1 MALEREMKYI
11 AIRALED
18 RRIRNRPGC
27 WQVDTGRKLLDARW
41 IAFTAL
47 LLVFLCSCQSS
58 GGSSSQTADRQSSVP
73 ARDPSERV
81 KEVSP
86 EQLKDWMATK
96 QPFTLIDVREDNE
109 WQAGHAAAAMHISRW
124 TLSGRITAIVPDK
137 TTLIVLY
144 CKGGARSA
152 ASAVVLQK
160 MGYTNVFSLAGGFI
174 KYQGAGL
181 PIQR

>member
-1 MALEREMKYI
+1 MAREREMKYI
-11 AIRALED
+11 ATRALED

-27 WQVDTGRKLLDARW
+27 WQVDVRRKLLDARW
-41 IAFTAL
+41 VAFTAL

-58 GGSSSQTADRQSSVP
+58 GGSASRAADRQSSIP
-73 ARDPSERV
+73 AKDHSEQV

-86 EQLKDWMATK
+86 EKLKEWMATK
-96 QPFTLIDVREDNE
+96 QSFTLIDVREDNE
-109 WQAGHAAAAMHISRW
+109 WQAGHAAAATHISRW
-124 TLSGRITAIVPDK
+124 TLSGRIMAAVPDK
-137 TTLIVLY
+137 TALIVVY

-174 KYQGAGL
+174 KYQGSGL
-181 PIQR
+181 PVQD